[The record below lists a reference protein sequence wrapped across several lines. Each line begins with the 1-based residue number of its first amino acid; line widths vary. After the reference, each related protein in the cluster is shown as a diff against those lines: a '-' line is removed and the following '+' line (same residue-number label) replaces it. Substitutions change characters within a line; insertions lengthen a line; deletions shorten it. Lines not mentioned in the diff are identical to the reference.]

1 MPSENDSDG
10 NVLAWKDV
18 ILSNQEDLE
27 IFEAEAQDIYNLE
40 TYNHKDGKTITE
52 ARFFCMNQGKE
63 IAVATDKQMLK
74 EMQTSLVKKE
84 DPENDYIFQE
94 KLFFAGYLK
103 YLKKWIN
110 IKTRQKLD
118 ENVFQI
124 QGKFV
129 LDIHHM

>member
-1 MPSENDSDG
+1 
-10 NVLAWKDV
+10 
-18 ILSNQEDLE
+18 
-27 IFEAEAQDIYNLE
+27 
-40 TYNHKDGKTITE
+40 
-52 ARFFCMNQGKE
+52 MNQGKE

-124 QGKFV
+124 QGKFCFRYSA
-129 LDIHHM
+129 